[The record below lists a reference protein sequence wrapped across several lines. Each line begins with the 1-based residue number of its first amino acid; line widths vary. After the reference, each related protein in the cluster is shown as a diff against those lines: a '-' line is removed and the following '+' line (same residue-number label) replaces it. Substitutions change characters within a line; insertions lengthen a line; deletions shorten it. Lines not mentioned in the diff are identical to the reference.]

1 MKKTA
6 SIWMVLVLF
15 CSHVWAQHI
24 TSFSEAEFKK
34 LQKQNAPILIDVYAG
49 WCSTCQAQSA
59 ILKKY
64 QKIHPGSKL
73 HILRVDF
80 DNDKQWVRYFR
91 APRQGT
97 LVFYQGK
104 KRVWFNVGETRENV
118 IFKKIN
124 ELTGAS

>member
-6 SIWMVLVLF
+6 GLWMILIVF
-15 CSHVWAQHI
+15 CSNLWGSHVTA
-24 TSFSEAEFKK
+24 FKENDFKK
-34 LQKQNAPILIDVYAG
+34 LQKQNAVILVDIYAG

-64 QKIHPGSKL
+64 KREHPNATV

-80 DNDKQWVRYFR
+80 DNDKQWVRYFK

-97 LVFYQGK
+97 LLIYQGK
-104 KRVWFNVGETRENV
+104 KRIWFSVGETRQDV
-118 IFKKIN
+118 IFQKLN
-124 ELTGAS
+124 EMSGA

>member
-1 MKKTA
+1 MKKMISTW
-6 SIWMVLVLF
+6 IILMLF
-15 CSHVWAQHI
+15 CTSTWSQHV
-24 TSFSEAEFKK
+24 TSFSETEFKK
-34 LQKQNAPILIDVYAG
+34 LQKQNASILIDVYAE

-59 ILKKY
+59 ILNKY
-64 QKIHPGSKL
+64 QKAHPDSKL

-118 IFKKIN
+118 LFKKLN